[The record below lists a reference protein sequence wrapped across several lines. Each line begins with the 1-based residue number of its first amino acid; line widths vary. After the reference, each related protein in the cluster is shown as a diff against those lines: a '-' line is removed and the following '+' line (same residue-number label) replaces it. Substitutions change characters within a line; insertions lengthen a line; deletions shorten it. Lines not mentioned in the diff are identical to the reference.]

1 MIYKLIVKDENP
13 INDMEIE
20 FTNLEI
26 AEYYRDKCISQGY
39 KSVTIQEV

>member
-1 MIYKLIVKDENP
+1 MIYKLIVKDKEP

-39 KSVTIQEV
+39 QLVTIQEV